1 MARKKSAPT
10 AEPVHTVPPA
20 VFSFLVELSRLLI
33 AGGISANAL
42 KELAMRAHVQ
52 AAREATYKV
61 GRKPNKALIAAMT
74 GLSRVEVNR
83 LLTVSVIRGDQPL
96 PSASR
101 ATRVLDG
108 WRGDAEFID
117 ARGEPVALPVRGH
130 EHSFEVLVRR
140 YSGDMTPQAM
150 LRELL
155 RLELVE
161 VEDGKV
167 RPVKD
172 PVGNHH
178 LRTLDALIQGLQPVL
193 KSVSADKSHC
203 SDVHAST
210 IDVSTSHP
218 VNQKLLLKH
227 LKAAVPRFLEAA
239 LATAEA
245 LPPTGR
251 ERGKPSAD
259 HVSISVIVTDT
270 KTLKTR
276 SRP

>member
-1 MARKKSAPT
+1 MARQKST
-10 AEPVHTVPPA
+10 QTVEPASTVPPA
-20 VFSFLVELSRLLI
+20 VFSFLVELARLMM

-42 KELAMRAHVQ
+42 KELALRASVQ
-52 AAREATYKV
+52 AACEATHKN
-61 GRKPNKALIAAMT
+61 GRRPNKAVIAAMT

-83 LLTVSVIRGDQPL
+83 LLTASAVQRDQPL

-108 WRGDAEFID
+108 WRGDPEFTD
-117 ARGEPVALPVRGH
+117 AAGEPLTLPVRGYL
-130 EHSFEVLVRR
+130 HSFEVLVRR

-167 RPVKD
+167 RPVKG
-172 PVGNHH
+172 PVGSPH
-178 LRTLDALIQGLQPVL
+178 LRTLDELIQGLQPVL
-193 KSVSADKSHC
+193 KSVSADKSRS
-203 SDVHAST
+203 SDVHAAT
-210 IDVSTSHP
+210 LDVPTFHP

-239 LATAEA
+239 RTTAEA
-245 LPPTGR
+245 LPATGR
-251 ERGKPSAD
+251 ERGKTSVD

-270 KTLKTR
+270 KTRKTR
-276 SRP
+276 SRS